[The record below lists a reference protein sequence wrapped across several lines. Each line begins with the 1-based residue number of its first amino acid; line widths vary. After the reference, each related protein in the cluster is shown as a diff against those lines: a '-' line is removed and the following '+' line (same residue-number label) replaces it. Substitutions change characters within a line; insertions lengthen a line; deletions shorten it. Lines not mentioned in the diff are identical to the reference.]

1 MESSGC
7 KSRTAKASEQAG
19 SECCHSPGNW
29 WVRSVHSKEAG
40 REDSAPKSLLWRCR
54 RCHLGGRQ
62 HSVTTEIA
70 KGGPRSPESLAR
82 GMFPRGFPRNP
93 GELTI
98 SARESGNMDAKG
110 DRRRPSTDGR
120 AVLRTHTYL

>member
-1 MESSGC
+1 
-7 KSRTAKASEQAG
+7 
-19 SECCHSPGNW
+19 
-29 WVRSVHSKEAG
+29 
-40 REDSAPKSLLWRCR
+40 
-54 RCHLGGRQ
+54 
-62 HSVTTEIA
+62 VTTEIA

-82 GMFPRGFPRNP
+82 GMFPSGFPRNP

-120 AVLRTHTYL
+120 AVLRTHTCVLSSALFRRVKVPLVLE